1 MKILIVEDE
10 YALADAIGQ
19 TLKNCN
25 YSITICNDGL
35 SGLNEALTGVYD
47 CIVLDIMMPKMNGY
61 QVIKELRS
69 ENIKTPILLLSAK
82 SEVESKVYG
91 LDIGADYYLTK
102 PFATKELIATIRA
115 ITRRK
120 EQIIESTLTFGDIEL
135 KMDQCELF
143 CLANQQ
149 SIPISNKELQLL
161 EMLIS
166 NKGRIVSKD
175 TIFEKIWG
183 YDSDAEYN
191 SIEVYISFLRKKL
204 SVIDSEVKI
213 KSKRGLGYC
222 MEYSHD
228 S

>member
-25 YSITICNDGL
+25 YNTTICNDGL

-61 QVIKELRS
+61 QVIKELRK
-69 ENIKTPILLLSAK
+69 EKIQTPILLLSAK
-82 SEVESKVYG
+82 SEIESKVYG
-91 LDIGADYYLTK
+91 LDMGADYYLTK
-102 PFATKELIATIRA
+102 PFATKELIACIRA

-120 EQIIESTLTFGDIEL
+120 EQVIENTLSFGDIEL
-135 KMDQCELF
+135 KVDQSELV
-143 CLANQQ
+143 NRSNEQ
-149 SIPISNKELQLL
+149 SIQVSNKELQLI
-161 EMLIS
+161 EILIT

-175 TIFEKIWG
+175 LIFEKIWG

-204 SVIDSEVKI
+204 TVIDSNVKI
-213 KSKRGLGYC
+213 KSKRGLGYSL
-222 MEYSHD
+222 EYSD
-228 S
+228 D